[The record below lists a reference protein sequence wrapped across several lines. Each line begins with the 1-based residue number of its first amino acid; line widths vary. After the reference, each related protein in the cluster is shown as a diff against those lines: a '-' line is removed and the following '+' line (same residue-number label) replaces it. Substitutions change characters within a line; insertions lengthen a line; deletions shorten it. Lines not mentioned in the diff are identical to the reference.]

1 MMRILFVM
9 LCACVFAAASYGCD
23 KGASGGAARTKK
35 IGGCTVETIK
45 IGTGKNV
52 SAEAPSD
59 AAWIRVGSVE
69 PADNALYKKAATDLA
84 KALEARGVEVYS
96 CSELMHVTEG
106 PCWPAYSV
114 EFRIKLN
121 EATSGPIHKFL
132 LGTPIAECRPG
143 AERPDGYGPFF
154 ISCGFGSYDWWT
166 VWYRQ

>member
-1 MMRILFVM
+1 MMRILFAI
-9 LCACVFAAASYGCD
+9 LCACVLAAASYGCD
-23 KGASGGAARTKK
+23 KGKSAGAVQTKK
-35 IGGCTVETIK
+35 VGGCTVETIK

-59 AAWIRVGSVE
+59 AAWIRVSSVE
-69 PADNALYKKAATDLA
+69 PAENALYKKASLDLA
-84 KALEARGVEVYS
+84 AALEMRGVEIYTR
-96 CSELMHVTEG
+96 SELMHVTEG

-121 EATSGPIHKFL
+121 EATSGPIHNFL